1 MSTAAVSSPSIYQ
14 ELQSFYQSR
23 QADVKQLGSALQ
35 SGDLNAAQ
43 QAFNTLAALG
53 QNGPFANTEPFA
65 KASRDQ
71 EFETIGQDLQ
81 AGNLA
86 GAQTAFATLTSKRGN
101 AAAPAATNAGA
112 VVNLTAQA
120 GSTSPPVDN
129 PASICQQLQAY
140 RQQRLADLTQLGQD
154 LKAGNTSAAQQDV
167 STLTALGQSGPN
179 ENGQVFQRA
188 DRAQDFQAIGQAL
201 QSGDLAG
208 AQSAFASLAGT
219 FGKQVQQA
227 LTAISAY
234 NSAGVTGPPV
244 SKPPILLGPS
254 NTPPSTVPPTLL
266 GPPEKLPPSTIN
278 LPPSQK
284 LPPSTINLRPSTD
297 TAAAGPEIIINLGG
311 ANLAGPNLGGASG
324 GSASNGSATPEL
336 VINIQEGNTSST
348 SPEQVTINLGDGGSG
363 ASVSIGET
371 QGNSGQQVTI
381 NLNPQGNSEFIVNLL
396 KSSSASLA
404 QSSSSALSVSA

>member
-1 MSTAAVSSPSIYQ
+1 M
-14 ELQSFYQSR
+14 
-23 QADVKQLGSALQ
+23 
-35 SGDLNAAQ
+35 
-43 QAFNTLAALG
+43 
-53 QNGPFANTEPFA
+53 
-65 KASRDQ
+65 
-71 EFETIGQDLQ
+71 
-81 AGNLA
+81 
-86 GAQTAFATLTSKRGN
+86 
-101 AAAPAATNAGA
+101 
-112 VVNLTAQA
+112 
-120 GSTSPPVDN
+120 
-129 PASICQQLQAY
+129 
-140 RQQRLADLTQLGQD
+140 
-154 LKAGNTSAAQQDV
+154 
-167 STLTALGQSGPN
+167 TALGQSGPN

-284 LPPSTINLRPSTD
+284 VPPSTINLGPSTS
-297 TAAAGPEIIINLGG
+297 TGAAGPEIIINLGG
-311 ANLAGPNLGGASG
+311 ANMAGLNLAGPNIGGASG
-324 GSASNGSATPEL
+324 NSASNGSATPEL
-336 VINIQEGNTSST
+336 VINIQEGNTSSA
-348 SPEQVTINLGDGGSG
+348 SPEEVTINLGGGSG

-381 NLNPQGNSEFIVNLL
+381 NLNQHGKSEFIVNLL
-396 KSSSASLA
+396 NSGAANLA

>member
-1 MSTAAVSSPSIYQ
+1 M
-14 ELQSFYQSR
+14 
-23 QADVKQLGSALQ
+23 
-35 SGDLNAAQ
+35 
-43 QAFNTLAALG
+43 
-53 QNGPFANTEPFA
+53 
-65 KASRDQ
+65 
-71 EFETIGQDLQ
+71 
-81 AGNLA
+81 
-86 GAQTAFATLTSKRGN
+86 
-101 AAAPAATNAGA
+101 
-112 VVNLTAQA
+112 
-120 GSTSPPVDN
+120 
-129 PASICQQLQAY
+129 
-140 RQQRLADLTQLGQD
+140 
-154 LKAGNTSAAQQDV
+154 
-167 STLTALGQSGPN
+167 TALGQSGPN

-244 SKPPILLGPS
+244 SKPPVLLGPS
-254 NTPPSTVPPTLL
+254 NTPPSTVPPIVL

-348 SPEQVTINLGDGGSG
+348 SPEEVTINLGGGSG

-381 NLNPQGNSEFIVNLL
+381 NLNQHGKSEFIVNLL
-396 KSSSASLA
+396 NSGAANLA